1 MLKKLLDYKER
12 KRTQKSRERE
22 RKRVLIFIKN
32 FVRIIKYLGWK

>member
-12 KRTQKSRERE
+12 KRTQKIRGRE

-32 FVRIIKYLGWK
+32 FVRIIEYLGSK